1 MLTFA
6 LAFAHAF
13 ATFAAFTSTFP
24 ILAFAFAA
32 KAFAFAAKALACVTM
47 TGVFV
52 LAIFRSV
59 CVRYVHAYAVL
70 ISAWIGCFEM
80 LF

>member
-1 MLTFA
+1 VVFILTFA

-13 ATFAAFTSTFP
+13 ATFAAFSSTFT
-24 ILAFAFAA
+24 ILAFAFVA
-32 KAFAFAAKALACVTM
+32 KTFALACGTI
-47 TGVFV
+47 TGIFV
-52 LAIFRSV
+52 LAIFSAV

-70 ISAWIGCFEM
+70 ISAWVGCLEI

>member
-1 MLTFA
+1 VALVLTFA

-13 ATFAAFTSTFP
+13 ATFAAFSSTFP
-24 ILAFAFAA
+24 ILAFAFVA
-32 KAFAFAAKALACVTM
+32 KAFALVCGTT
-47 TGVFV
+47 TGIFVF
-52 LAIFRSV
+52 AIFSAV

-70 ISAWIGCFEM
+70 ISAWIGCLEM

>member
-1 MLTFA
+1 MALVLTFA

-13 ATFAAFTSTFP
+13 ATFAAFPSTFP

-32 KAFAFAAKALACVTM
+32 KAFALACGTI

-52 LAIFRSV
+52 FAIFSAV

-70 ISAWIGCFEM
+70 ISAWIGCLEM